1 MPGPGAGHFFIYRI
15 MENSKDPMETGTF
28 PMPDFDAPSA
38 HEKLI
43 LQNMALILT
52 GRFVGKIMPYIQPAP
67 GLSYVD
73 VFITLTADVL
83 KVAAM
88 SMEMSKPSPDAP
100 NDFATCLESASV
112 RITDL
117 LKDGID
123 PEAKAELE
131 ANIKSLTTMGMA
143 ADMLNVLESLFPKP
157 PQ

>member
-1 MPGPGAGHFFIYRI
+1 
-15 MENSKDPMETGTF
+15 
-28 PMPDFDAPSA
+28 
-38 HEKLI
+38 
-43 LQNMALILT
+43 
-52 GRFVGKIMPYIQPAP
+52 
-67 GLSYVD
+67 
-73 VFITLTADVL
+73 
-83 KVAAM
+83 M

-100 NDFATCLESASV
+100 KDFATCLESASV

>member
-1 MPGPGAGHFFIYRI
+1 
-15 MENSKDPMETGTF
+15 MENPKDPMETGTF
-28 PMPDFDAPSA
+28 PIPDFDAPNA

-43 LQNMALILT
+43 LQNMALMLT

-73 VFITLTADVL
+73 VFITLTADAL
-83 KVAAM
+83 TVAAM
-88 SMEMSKPSPDAP
+88 SMEMSKPSPDVP
-100 NDFATCLESASV
+100 KDFATCLESASV

-117 LKDGID
+117 LKDGLE

>member
-43 LQNMALILT
+43 LQNMALMLT

-100 NDFATCLESASV
+100 KDFATCLESASV